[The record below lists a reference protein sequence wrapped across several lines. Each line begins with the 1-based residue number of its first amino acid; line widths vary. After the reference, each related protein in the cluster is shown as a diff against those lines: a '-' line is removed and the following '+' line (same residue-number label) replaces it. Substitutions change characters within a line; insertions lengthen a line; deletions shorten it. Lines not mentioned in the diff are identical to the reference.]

1 MHGGGPLVWGPPVR
15 RGKGGDKGG
24 SFLGEGQPCARLPAC
39 WSIYRSV
46 VTCGWFIQLL
56 NLCLG
61 TMANDEKN
69 PYDVFCDFSYRKILC
84 ALLDWDKIKEEEER
98 RNKGEEMMEIEGG
111 QQQASVALVDKR
123 QLVKN
128 FLQEV
133 NDLYPLP
140 KTTTLNST
148 AIKFY
153 QLKKELLNCDPNWK
167 FMTSNFRYLG
177 YILPLLDAM
186 TVASE
191 TELPDVS
198 RCVKICMKL
207 YHETRYRKEEDPLWT
222 LDVERVVEFLYP
234 RPPKE
239 EEEEKEGGE
248 KEEEILD
255 KV

>member
-1 MHGGGPLVWGPPVR
+1 MVAAPWFGARPLGAVR
-15 RGKGGDKGG
+15 GMTKGGV
-24 SFLGEGQPCARLPAC
+24 FLRERQPCARLPAC

-61 TMANDEKN
+61 TMANDEKKI
-69 PYDVFCDFSYRKILC
+69 YDVFCDFSYRKIIC
-84 ALLDWDKIKEEEER
+84 ALLDWEKIKEEEER

-111 QQQASVALVDKR
+111 QQQASVAPVDKR

-140 KTTTLNST
+140 KETTLNST

-153 QLKKELLNCDPNWK
+153 QLKKELLDCDPHWK

-177 YILPLLDAM
+177 HILPLLDAM

-191 TELPDVS
+191 TESPDVS

-222 LDVERVVEFLYP
+222 LDVEKVVEFLYP

-239 EEEEKEGGE
+239 EEEKEGEE

>member
-1 MHGGGPLVWGPPVR
+1 MR
-15 RGKGGDKGG
+15 
-24 SFLGEGQPCARLPAC
+24 EGQPCARLPAC

-69 PYDVFCDFSYRKILC
+69 PYDVFCDFSYRKIIC
-84 ALLDWDKIKEEEER
+84 ALLDWEKIKREKEEKR
-98 RNKGEEMMEIEGG
+98 KNKEEEMMEIDGE
-111 QQQASVALVDKR
+111 QQQASVAPVDKR

-153 QLKKELLNCDPNWK
+153 QLKKELLGCDPNWK

-177 YILPLLDAM
+177 HILSLLDAM

-191 TELPDVS
+191 TESPDVS

>member
-1 MHGGGPLVWGPPVR
+1 
-15 RGKGGDKGG
+15 
-24 SFLGEGQPCARLPAC
+24 
-39 WSIYRSV
+39 
-46 VTCGWFIQLL
+46 
-56 NLCLG
+56 
-61 TMANDEKN
+61 MANDEKN
-69 PYDVFCDFSYRKILC
+69 PYDVFCDFSYRKIIC
-84 ALLDWDKIKEEEER
+84 ALLDWEKIKEEEER

-111 QQQASVALVDKR
+111 QQQASVAPVDKR

-133 NDLYPLP
+133 NDLYPFP
-140 KTTTLNST
+140 KETTLNST

-167 FMTSNFRYLG
+167 FMTSNFRYLSH
-177 YILPLLDAM
+177 ILPLLDAM

-207 YHETRYRKEEDPLWT
+207 YHETRYRKEEDPLWN
-222 LDVERVVEFLYP
+222 LDVEKVVEFLYP
-234 RPPKE
+234 QPPKE
-239 EEEEKEGGE
+239 EEEGEE

>member
-1 MHGGGPLVWGPPVR
+1 
-15 RGKGGDKGG
+15 
-24 SFLGEGQPCARLPAC
+24 
-39 WSIYRSV
+39 
-46 VTCGWFIQLL
+46 L

-69 PYDVFCDFSYRKILC
+69 PYDVFCDFSYRKILY
-84 ALLDWDKIKEEEER
+84 ALLDWEKIKREEEEKR
-98 RNKGEEMMEIEGG
+98 RNKEEEMMEIDGG
-111 QQQASVALVDKR
+111 QQQASVAPVDKR

-133 NDLYPLP
+133 SDLYPLP

-153 QLKKELLNCDPNWK
+153 QLKKELLDCDPNWK
-167 FMTSNFRYLG
+167 FMTSNIRYLG
-177 YILPLLDAM
+177 HILSLLDAM

-191 TELPDVS
+191 TESPDVS

-234 RPPKE
+234 RLSKKV
-239 EEEEKEGGE
+239 EEEEKKGGE

>member
-1 MHGGGPLVWGPPVR
+1 M
-15 RGKGGDKGG
+15 
-24 SFLGEGQPCARLPAC
+24 
-39 WSIYRSV
+39 
-46 VTCGWFIQLL
+46 

-84 ALLDWDKIKEEEER
+84 ALLDWDKINEKEER

-111 QQQASVALVDKR
+111 QQQASVAPVDKR

-140 KTTTLNST
+140 KETTLNST

-153 QLKKELLNCDPNWK
+153 QLKKELLDCDPNWK

-191 TELPDVS
+191 TESPDVS

-222 LDVERVVEFLYP
+222 LDVEKVVEFLFP
-234 RPPKE
+234 LPPKE
-239 EEEEKEGGE
+239 EEEKEEEE
-248 KEEEILD
+248 KEEEILE

>member
-1 MHGGGPLVWGPPVR
+1 MHTP
-15 RGKGGDKGG
+15 
-24 SFLGEGQPCARLPAC
+24 ARMLEY
-39 WSIYRSV
+39 IYRSV

-69 PYDVFCDFSYRKILC
+69 PYDVFCDYSYRKIIC
-84 ALLDWDKIKEEEER
+84 ALLDWEKIKEEEER
-98 RNKGEEMMEIEGG
+98 RNKGEEMMEIERE
-111 QQQASVALVDKR
+111 QQQSVALIDKR

-128 FLQEV
+128 FFQEV

-140 KTTTLNST
+140 KGTTLNST

-167 FMTSNFRYLG
+167 FMTSNFQYLSH
-177 YILPLLDAM
+177 ILPLLDAM

-207 YHETRYRKEEDPLWT
+207 YHETRYRKEEDPLWN
-222 LDVERVVEFLYP
+222 LDVEKVVEFLYP

-239 EEEEKEGGE
+239 EEEGEEKE
-248 KEEEILD
+248 KSLD

>member
-1 MHGGGPLVWGPPVR
+1 MGPACR
-15 RGKGGDKGG
+15 CGKGGDDGK
-24 SFLGEGQPCARLPAC
+24 SFFFGEGQPCARLPAC

-69 PYDVFCDFSYRKILC
+69 PYDVFCDFSYRKIIC
-84 ALLDWDKIKEEEER
+84 ALLDWEKIKEEEER
-98 RNKGEEMMEIEGG
+98 RNKGEEMMEIERE
-111 QQQASVALVDKR
+111 QPISVASVYKR

-140 KTTTLNST
+140 KETTLNST

-153 QLKKELLNCDPNWK
+153 QLKKELLDCDPNWK

-222 LDVERVVEFLYP
+222 LDVEKVVEFLYP

-239 EEEEKEGGE
+239 EEEEGE
-248 KEEEILD
+248 EHEKSLD

>member
-1 MHGGGPLVWGPPVR
+1 M
-15 RGKGGDKGG
+15 
-24 SFLGEGQPCARLPAC
+24 
-39 WSIYRSV
+39 
-46 VTCGWFIQLL
+46 
-56 NLCLG
+56 
-61 TMANDEKN
+61 
-69 PYDVFCDFSYRKILC
+69 
-84 ALLDWDKIKEEEER
+84 
-98 RNKGEEMMEIEGG
+98 
-111 QQQASVALVDKR
+111 
-123 QLVKN
+123 KN

-153 QLKKELLNCDPNWK
+153 QLKKELLDCDPNWK
-167 FMTSNFRYLG
+167 FMTSNFRYLSH
-177 YILPLLDAM
+177 ILPLLDAM

-191 TELPDVS
+191 TESPDVS

-207 YHETRYRKEEDPLWT
+207 YHETRYRKEEGPLWN
-222 LDVERVVEFLYP
+222 LDVEKVVEFLYP
-234 RPPKE
+234 LPPK

>member
-1 MHGGGPLVWGPPVR
+1 MR
-15 RGKGGDKGG
+15 
-24 SFLGEGQPCARLPAC
+24 GQPCARLPAC

-69 PYDVFCDFSYRKILC
+69 PYDVFCDFSYRKIIC
-84 ALLDWDKIKEEEER
+84 ALLDWEKIKEEEER
-98 RNKGEEMMEIEGG
+98 RNKGEEMMEIERE
-111 QQQASVALVDKR
+111 QPVSVASVDKR

-140 KTTTLNST
+140 KETTLNST

-153 QLKKELLNCDPNWK
+153 QLKKELLDCDPNWK

-191 TELPDVS
+191 TESPDVS
-198 RCVKICMKL
+198 RYVKICMKL

-222 LDVERVVEFLYP
+222 LDVEKVVEFLYP

-239 EEEEKEGGE
+239 EEEKEGEE
-248 KEEEILD
+248 KEEEILE

>member
-1 MHGGGPLVWGPPVR
+1 
-15 RGKGGDKGG
+15 
-24 SFLGEGQPCARLPAC
+24 
-39 WSIYRSV
+39 
-46 VTCGWFIQLL
+46 
-56 NLCLG
+56 
-61 TMANDEKN
+61 MANDEKK
-69 PYDVFCDFSYRKILC
+69 PYDVFCDFSYRKIIC
-84 ALLDWDKIKEEEER
+84 ALLDWEKIKEEEER
-98 RNKGEEMMEIEGG
+98 RNKGEEMMEIERE
-111 QQQASVALVDKR
+111 QQQSVAPIDKR

-140 KTTTLNST
+140 KETTLNST

-153 QLKKELLNCDPNWK
+153 QLKKELLDCDPNWK

-191 TELPDVS
+191 TESPDVS

-222 LDVERVVEFLYP
+222 LDVEKVVEFLYP

-239 EEEEKEGGE
+239 EEEKEGEE
-248 KEEEILD
+248 KEEEILE

>member
-1 MHGGGPLVWGPPVR
+1 MHGGGPLVWGPPVG
-15 RGKGGDKGG
+15 RGKGGDDGK
-24 SFLGEGQPCARLPAC
+24 SFFGEGQPCARLPAC

-61 TMANDEKN
+61 TMANDEKK

-98 RNKGEEMMEIEGG
+98 RNKGEEMMEIERE
-111 QQQASVALVDKR
+111 QQASVAPVDKR

-153 QLKKELLNCDPNWK
+153 QLKKELLDCDPNWK

-191 TELPDVS
+191 TESPDVS

-222 LDVERVVEFLYP
+222 LDVEKVVEFLYP
-234 RPPKE
+234 QPPKE
-239 EEEEKEGGE
+239 EEEEKKGGE

>member
-1 MHGGGPLVWGPPVR
+1 
-15 RGKGGDKGG
+15 
-24 SFLGEGQPCARLPAC
+24 
-39 WSIYRSV
+39 
-46 VTCGWFIQLL
+46 L

-69 PYDVFCDFSYRKILC
+69 PYDVFCDFSYRKIIC
-84 ALLDWDKIKEEEER
+84 ALLDWEKVKEEEER

-111 QQQASVALVDKR
+111 QQQASVAPVDKR

-153 QLKKELLNCDPNWK
+153 QLKKELLDCDPNWK

-191 TELPDVS
+191 TESPDVS

-207 YHETRYRKEEDPLWT
+207 YHETRYRKEEDPLWN
-222 LDVERVVEFLYP
+222 LDVEKVVEFLYP
-234 RPPKE
+234 QPPKE
-239 EEEEKEGGE
+239 EEEGEEKE
-248 KEEEILD
+248 KSLD

>member
-1 MHGGGPLVWGPPVR
+1 
-15 RGKGGDKGG
+15 
-24 SFLGEGQPCARLPAC
+24 
-39 WSIYRSV
+39 
-46 VTCGWFIQLL
+46 
-56 NLCLG
+56 
-61 TMANDEKN
+61 
-69 PYDVFCDFSYRKILC
+69 
-84 ALLDWDKIKEEEER
+84 
-98 RNKGEEMMEIEGG
+98 MMEIERE
-111 QQQASVALVDKR
+111 QPISVASVDKR

-140 KTTTLNST
+140 KKTTLNST

-153 QLKKELLNCDPNWK
+153 QLKKEILNCDPNWK
-167 FMTSNFRYLG
+167 FMTSNFRYLS

-207 YHETRYRKEEDPLWT
+207 YHDTRYRKEEDPLWN
-222 LDVERVVEFLYP
+222 LDVEKVVEFLYP
-234 RPPKE
+234 QPPKE
-239 EEEEKEGGE
+239 EEEGEE

>member
-1 MHGGGPLVWGPPVR
+1 M
-15 RGKGGDKGG
+15 
-24 SFLGEGQPCARLPAC
+24 
-39 WSIYRSV
+39 
-46 VTCGWFIQLL
+46 
-56 NLCLG
+56 
-61 TMANDEKN
+61 
-69 PYDVFCDFSYRKILC
+69 
-84 ALLDWDKIKEEEER
+84 DWEKIKREEEEKR
-98 RNKGEEMMEIEGG
+98 KNKEEEMMEIDGE
-111 QQQASVALVDKR
+111 QQQASVAPVDKR

-140 KTTTLNST
+140 KETTLNST

-153 QLKKELLNCDPNWK
+153 QLKKELLDCDPNWK

-191 TELPDVS
+191 TESPDVS

-207 YHETRYRKEEDPLWT
+207 YHEARYRKEEDPLWT
-222 LDVERVVEFLYP
+222 LDVEKVVEFLFP
-234 RPPKE
+234 LPPKE
-239 EEEEKEGGE
+239 EEEKEGEE
-248 KEEEILD
+248 KEEEILE

>member
-1 MHGGGPLVWGPPVR
+1 MRTP
-15 RGKGGDKGG
+15 
-24 SFLGEGQPCARLPAC
+24 ARMLEY
-39 WSIYRSV
+39 IYRSV
-46 VTCGWFIQLL
+46 VTCGWFIKLL

-84 ALLDWDKIKEEEER
+84 ALLDWDKIREEEER

-111 QQQASVALVDKR
+111 QQQASVAPVDKR

-153 QLKKELLNCDPNWK
+153 QLKKELLDCDPNWK

-191 TELPDVS
+191 TESPDVS

-222 LDVERVVEFLYP
+222 LDVEKVVEFLYP

-239 EEEEKEGGE
+239 EEEKEGEE
-248 KEEEILD
+248 KEEEILE